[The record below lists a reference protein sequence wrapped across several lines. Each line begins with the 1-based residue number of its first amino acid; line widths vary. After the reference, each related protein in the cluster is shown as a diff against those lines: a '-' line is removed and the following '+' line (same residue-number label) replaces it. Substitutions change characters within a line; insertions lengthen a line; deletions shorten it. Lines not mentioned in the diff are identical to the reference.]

1 MEQLA
6 CMAILFYFSP
16 EKQVRSFW
24 EASEKQVRSK
34 WEASGKFLR
43 SFTNQQE
50 ARLAA

>member
-1 MEQLA
+1 
-6 CMAILFYFSP
+6 MAIFFHFSP